1 MKSIYIKRQQQA
13 RMQKLMYVLC
23 IFSFDEVPKLQSETI
38 PRVVVD
44 IREFNS
50 ELPAVLWSHGIDI
63 VPMPIEVRHFFF
75 FH

>member
-1 MKSIYIKRQQQA
+1 
-13 RMQKLMYVLC
+13 MYAFGGFRLESMLRV
-23 IFSFDEVPKLQSETI
+23 QSETT

-63 VPMPIEVRHFFF
+63 VPMPLEVTNAFGCIECKDADLGWRLCSGT
-75 FH
+75 